1 MQKISKEDATQKF
14 KQYSFD
20 CDNAIAL
27 DKDDFDLL
35 LESEFIYFIEEK
47 FNTTEIQNISF
58 NNYDISNADTILVN
72 FTVHTDYSIS
82 IISETMNILSELC
95 NEDASIILSTTPTE
109 ECNVDY
115 MKLDIFLGFN

>member
-1 MQKISKEDATQKF
+1 MKKISKEDATQKL

-20 CDNAIAL
+20 CDNAIGL
-27 DKDDFDLL
+27 DKNDFDLL

-47 FNTTEIQNISF
+47 FSTTEI

-72 FTVHTDYSIS
+72 FTVHADYSIS
-82 IISETMNILSELC
+82 IISKTMEILSNLC
-95 NEDASIILSTTPTE
+95 NEDASVMLSTTPTE